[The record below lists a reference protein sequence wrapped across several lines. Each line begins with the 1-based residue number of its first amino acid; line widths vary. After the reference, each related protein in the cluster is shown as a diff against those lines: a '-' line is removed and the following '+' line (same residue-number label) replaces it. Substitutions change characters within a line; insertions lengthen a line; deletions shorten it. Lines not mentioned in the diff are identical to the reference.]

1 MAEKRDRGPHQAKNK
16 PILDSAIFGGGGV
29 EVANPNVSNADE
41 RKTVIL
47 DEDLEGLEFE
57 DRVWLYWRRNKNF
70 IVLLITLA
78 FVVVVGSNAWKLY
91 VKNSKNALAESF
103 ADAETFEE
111 RVDFSKANANT
122 PAAGVALLQNADVL
136 YGQGKYKEAAENYK
150 TAADYIKSGVLFGRA
165 CLGNAV
171 SLLKAGE
178 AEAGKA
184 ALIALSKDYATGAY
198 SAEAA
203 YHLGVLSLVSGDSAA
218 AEAYFEDVQKNPKA
232 GNWAYLAQNY
242 AQRLK

>member
-1 MAEKRDRGPHQAKNK
+1 MAERKDRGPHQAKNK
-16 PILDSAIFGGGGV
+16 PVLDSSIFGAGSISV
-29 EVANPNVSNADE
+29 QNPDVSAADE

-57 DRVWLYWRRNKNF
+57 DKVWLYWRRNKNF

-78 FVVVVGSNAWKLY
+78 FVFIVGSNAWKLY
-91 VKNSKNALAESF
+91 VRSSKNALAEEF
-103 ADAETFEE
+103 AAASTFDA
-111 RVDFSKANANT
+111 RADFSKANVNT
-122 PAAGVALLQNADVL
+122 PAAGVALVQNADIL
-136 YGQGKYKEAAENYK
+136 FADGKFKEAAENYK
-150 TAADYIKSGVLFGRA
+150 TAAGYLKSGVLFGRA
-165 CLGNAV
+165 SLGEAV
-171 SLLKAGE
+171 SLLKGGE

-184 ALIALSKDYATGAY
+184 ALLALSKNYSAGAY

-203 YHLGVLSLVSGDSAA
+203 YHLGVLALSGGDSAA
-218 AEAYFEDVQKNPKA
+218 AEAYFEDVQKNPNA